1 MIVITFQLNM
11 CNLYCLS
18 IIPRQSFID
27 IQSAAMSVAA
37 LCTLGL
43 ESLGS
48 LTAVKLTSIISLGA
62 KRQIIQLAIRPD
74 FTIEVA
80 ISK

>member
-27 IQSAAMSVAA
+27 IQRIGVSVTAP
-37 LCTLGL
+37 CTLGL

-62 KRQIIQLAIRPD
+62 ERQIIQPAISLG
-74 FTIEVA
+74 FAIELA

>member
-11 CNLYCLS
+11 CDLYCLS

-27 IQSAAMSVAA
+27 MQCIAASVTA

-48 LTAVKLTSIISLGA
+48 LAAGELTSIIPLRA
-62 KRQIIQLAIRPD
+62 ERQIIQPAVGLDFAIKP
-74 FTIEVA
+74 A

>member
-11 CNLYCLS
+11 CDLYCLS
-18 IIPRQSFID
+18 TIPRQRFID
-27 IQSAAMSVAA
+27 ILSVAVSVTA

-48 LTAVKLTSIISLGA
+48 LAAVKLTSIISLQA
-62 KRQIIQLAIRPD
+62 ERQIIQPAIRQD
-74 FTIEVA
+74 FAIQVA